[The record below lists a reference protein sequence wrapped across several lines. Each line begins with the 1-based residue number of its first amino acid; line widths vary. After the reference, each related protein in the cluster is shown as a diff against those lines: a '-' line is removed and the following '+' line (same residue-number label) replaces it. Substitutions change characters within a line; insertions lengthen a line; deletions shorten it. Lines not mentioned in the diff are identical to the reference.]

1 LEMNEI
7 LVNLK
12 SNFKAIHRFKQNMKN
27 RRFLLNLVI
36 NYTKYNQN
44 VIK

>member
-7 LVNLK
+7 LVNIK
-12 SNFKAIHRFKQNMKN
+12 SNFKTIHRFKQNMKN
-27 RRFLLNLVI
+27 RRFILNLVI